1 MEGVLGPYFYSS
13 VFSGDLTAWPHILV
27 PERHRAAMATSE
39 GTRGMWM

>member
-1 MEGVLGPYFYSS
+1 MEGMPGPDFYSS